1 MCRFFRVLLVASV
14 AMMANLASA
23 KAYKG
28 AEIYS
33 NDSVLYGRFEIRMQV
48 AKGSG
53 ILSTFFTYKN
63 GSEVGNTFWEEID
76 IEVFG
81 KNNATE
87 WQSNIIL
94 GSSRPTLHVEQ
105 VHSLTQSLGDAYH
118 TYVLEWT
125 PDYVAWFLDGV
136 EVRRITGT
144 STVTSLTNAQS
155 LRFNLWSS
163 ESAEWVGPWDDSILP
178 VYQFINYIDYQAYN
192 ATTKTFEGGW
202 RDDFNSFDSS
212 RWGKANWS
220 FDTNRVD
227 FAPENVVVKDGILV
241 LAMTTEAALGFSG
254 TPPAD
259 NDVVSSSSASA
270 PASSS
275 VASSSLAQSSA
286 VQSSSAESSVGVSSV
301 GVSSAAQSSEAASS
315 TALSSSSVAA
325 ISSAAASSR
334 AATGSNSGG
343 GGAMHGLWLAMLAGL
358 LMIQLLIQIGRAR
371 RIHIAL

>member
-1 MCRFFRVLLVASV
+1 
-14 AMMANLASA
+14 MANLASA

-33 NDSVLYGRFEIRMQV
+33 NDSVLYGRFEMRMQV

-163 ESAEWVGPWDDSILP
+163 ESAEWVGPWDPSILP

-241 LAMTTEAALGFSG
+241 LAMTTDAALGFSG

-259 NDVVSSSSASA
+259 NEVVSSSSA
-270 PASSS
+270 PASSSS
-275 VASSSLAQSSA
+275 VASSSLAQSSVA
-286 VQSSSAESSVGVSSV
+286 QSSSSET
-301 GVSSAAQSSEAASS
+301 SAAQSSEAASS
-315 TALSSSSVAA
+315 TALSSSSAAA
-325 ISSAAASSR
+325 ISSAAASSN
-334 AATGSNSGG
+334 AATGSNSGSGG

-358 LMIQLLIQIGRAR
+358 LLLRLLIQIGRAR

>member
-1 MCRFFRVLLVASV
+1 MCRFFCALLTVTVAI
-14 AMMANLASA
+14 MANLASA

-163 ESAEWVGPWDDSILP
+163 ESAEWVGPWDPSILP

-192 ATTKTFEGGW
+192 PTTKTFEGGW

-259 NDVVSSSSASA
+259 NEVVSSSSA

-275 VASSSLAQSSA
+275 VASSSLAQSSVA
-286 VQSSSAESSVGVSSV
+286 QSSSSENSSSET
-301 GVSSAAQSSEAASS
+301 SAAQSSEAASS

-334 AATGSNSGG
+334 AATGSNSGSGG

>member
-1 MCRFFRVLLVASV
+1 MRRFFRVLLVASV
-14 AMMANLASA
+14 VMMANLASA

-163 ESAEWVGPWDDSILP
+163 ESAEWVGPWDPSILP

-259 NDVVSSSSASA
+259 NEVVSSSSA

-275 VASSSLAQSSA
+275 VASSSLAQSSVA
-286 VQSSSAESSVGVSSV
+286 QSSSSENSSSEM
-301 GVSSAAQSSEAASS
+301 SAAQSSEAASS

>member
-1 MCRFFRVLLVASV
+1 MRRFFRVLLVASV
-14 AMMANLASA
+14 VMMANLASA

-163 ESAEWVGPWDDSILP
+163 ESVEWVGPWDPSILP

-241 LAMTTEAALGFSG
+241 LAMTTDAALGFSG

-259 NDVVSSSSASA
+259 NHVVSSSSA
-270 PASSS
+270 PASSSS
-275 VASSSLAQSSA
+275 VASSSLAQSSV
-286 VQSSSAESSVGVSSV
+286 VQSSSSENSSSET
-301 GVSSAAQSSEAASS
+301 SAVQSSEAASS

-325 ISSAAASSR
+325 ISSAAASSK
-334 AATGSNSGG
+334 ATTGSNSGGG

-358 LMIQLLIQIGRAR
+358 LLIQPLIQIGRAR